1 MVKHNYN
8 QAFKEQA
15 VQYYL
20 DNKIWKEWKL
30 PTDLVSLLVPL
41 HKWVKRYQEAG
52 YYGRGSG
59 NYASD
64 KDKEIAQ
71 LKRQLRDAKRAIEV
85 LKKSIEILS
94 KYQRKRFTN

>member
-1 MVKHNYN
+1 M
-8 QAFKEQA
+8 
-15 VQYYL
+15 
-20 DNKIWKEWKL
+20 
-30 PTDLVSLLVPL
+30 SLLVPL

-71 LKRQLRDAKRAIEV
+71 LKRQLRDAKGAIEV

>member
-1 MVKHNYN
+1 ML
-8 QAFKEQA
+8 F
-15 VQYYL
+15 
-20 DNKIWKEWKL
+20 
-30 PTDLVSLLVPL
+30 
-41 HKWVKRYQEAG
+41 WVTLG
-52 YYGRGSG
+52 ICGSG

-71 LKRQLRDAKRAIEV
+71 LKRQLRDAKGAIEV